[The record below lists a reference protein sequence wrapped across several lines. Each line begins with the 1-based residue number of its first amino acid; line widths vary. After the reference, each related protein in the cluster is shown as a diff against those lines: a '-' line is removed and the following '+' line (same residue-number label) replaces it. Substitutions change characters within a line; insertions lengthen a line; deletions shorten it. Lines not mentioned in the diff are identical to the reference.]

1 VVPQG
6 NGAPARHKCWLSS
19 TKNLEEVIVGCM
31 TTALVIDE
39 HRLMSRL
46 ILNFLKKKQKSE
58 SPAKK
63 SEELD

>member
-1 VVPQG
+1 VVKAVIRG

-19 TKNLEEVIVGCM
+19 IRNPAGVIK
-31 TTALVIDE
+31 I
-39 HRLMSRL
+39 
-46 ILNFLKKKQKSE
+46 E

>member
-1 VVPQG
+1 VVKVVIRG

-19 TKNLEEVIVGCM
+19 IRNPAGVIK
-31 TTALVIDE
+31 I
-39 HRLMSRL
+39 
-46 ILNFLKKKQKSE
+46 E